1 MKLNFSNPR
10 ELLDEIIKNQK
21 VITLEVNIESN
32 LQIITNRESEVLR
45 IISEKAP
52 LDQEVLK
59 LQRYYE
65 RGLLDRIALR
75 ESLGTKT
82 TQISEFER
90 RIQTHQSE
98 INYLKNQNETMQAK
112 VDAARVF
119 LKSLNSKVVTFSRVE
134 IIHSGEHSNY
144 LLVPEKIRET
154 HWNHEI
160 ALLSVEAELG
170 KTLLNQQVG
179 VIETSDY
186 RFEGLEVKEV
196 QIADEFTLL
205 KFTQSPIQIR
215 TEPMLK
221 ARPRS
226 SGAVQRW
233 RDGARDDFII
243 VCSRCNTYDPSG
255 APCNCIQ
262 E

>member
-1 MKLNFSNPR
+1 MKIDFTNPR
-10 ELLDEIIKNQK
+10 ELLDEIIKHQR
-21 VITLEVNIESN
+21 VISMEVDIESN
-32 LQIITNRESEVLR
+32 SQIISNRESQVLT

-59 LQRYYE
+59 VQQYYE

-82 TQISEFER
+82 SLISELER
-90 RIQTHQSE
+90 RIHSLQSE
-98 INYLKNQNETMQAK
+98 INYLKSHNESLQAK
-112 VDAARVF
+112 VDAAKDF
-119 LKSLNSKVVTFSRVE
+119 LKFLDSKVVTFSVVE
-134 IIHSGEHSNY
+134 IIHRGEHSNY
-144 LLVPEKIRET
+144 LLVPEKIREN

-160 ALLSVEAELG
+160 PLLSVEAELG
-170 KTLLNQQVG
+170 KALLNQEVG
-179 VIETSDY
+179 VIKTSNY

-196 QIADEFTLL
+196 QIVDEFTLL
-205 KFTQSPIQIR
+205 KFTKSPLQGR
-215 TEPMLK
+215 AEPTLS

-255 APCNCIQ
+255 APCNCIH